1 MNKAVLVLAWLAFLG
16 LSLALLFATPE
27 SIEAR
32 TDTERFRVIAAD
44 PEVHFALDPDE
55 ERVRIVFWTS
65 APARWARDVRAWAAF
80 QIDLTVLDHEGTVVW
95 RGEAWRRSRMS
106 WIRRADG
113 VLLRTAWMPQS
124 RLDLTDARTSEVE
137 VAGLV
142 PQGGQLLVQARSRQP
157 GSTVWIAAFRHGWR
171 TRAARL
177 RTMAGAGGKH
187 ADTMTAELTAERWT
201 DLPESWR
208 ERMSART
215 WERLSPLPAPGARTY
230 TTAQLI
236 HAAPVHGWQ
245 SQPALGLPIPPGGAA
260 AFNLLRGGEIR
271 ATWRDGSG
279 RRKAASPTWLQK
291 VRADGTS
298 EVSFLGVVEEVGPIT
313 VDEDLISVQIA
324 LDPQADSPRTLQ
336 AHASG
341 GEEPEA
347 LLWGDPP
354 FAQVEG
360 DERVMVAPDL
370 RSLEMFRASPD
381 LGSVRFPV
389 EADHEQLRLSFRPRL
404 PAGALPGFGVWWD
417 AEART
422 SRDVVRDL
430 DEAVELELLALG
442 PEDQVLARWRV
453 IAPVVA
459 SPFERYT
466 QGDDPGTARVAE
478 PVSRVILPPTGSVA
492 VEVRALATTDVA
504 MRVRRPEN
512 PARGISRGYDL
523 PASLAPPEEEPPSS
537 ALPLW
542 EAGQLRDSP
551 GLSRARYVP
560 LAQDPWQTRAP
571 LDRDTLIREDR
582 MIRIDAQ
589 VRFEPRGGWLLGEE
603 VVVSAGD
610 PTKEPTQEREVSRPR
625 DASSRRSLRLPGPY
639 QLLVEPDRDG
649 QASLGARAA
658 LSGSP
663 SRVQV
668 PVSGRLDVDYR
679 IAASQVGSSLTV
691 TVDGVPEQRRLIAS
705 AGKIRLI
712 DLTPGSRSMSV
723 DQTGLFLARARGSQL
738 WQVRRVVQLKPGEER
753 TIPIPAGSQSLV
765 LFPYGDPA
773 WLDWSI
779 KGGAV
784 SDEAAMMPRATR
796 RSGRHRMRAD
806 GGEARPL
813 SFAGEAIDRLSPL
826 LIEVEEDVGA
836 VASSLHLKLAAE
848 AEPVWLRLTS
858 SWARPP
864 AAQPQRSRVVG
875 R

>member
-1 MNKAVLVLAWLAFLG
+1 VSRPGQKAVLVLAWLAFLG
-16 LSLALLFATPE
+16 LSLALLVATPE

-80 QIDLTVLDHEGTVVW
+80 QIDLTVLDHEGRVVW

-124 RLDLTDARTSEVE
+124 RLDLTDARASEVE
-137 VAGLV
+137 VSGLV
-142 PQGGQLLVQARSRQP
+142 PQGGQLLVQARSGQP

-187 ADTMTAELTAERWT
+187 AEAMTAELTGERWS

-208 ERMSART
+208 ERMSSRT

-230 TTAQLI
+230 TSAQLI

-245 SQPALGLPIPPGGAA
+245 SQPALGLPLPPGGAA

-298 EVSFLGVVEEVGPIT
+298 EVSFLGVVEEVGPIA
-313 VDEDLISVQIA
+313 VDEDLVSVQIA

-347 LLWGDPP
+347 HLWGDPP
-354 FAQVEG
+354 FARVEG

-370 RSLEMFRASPD
+370 RSLEMFRASPQ

-404 PAGALPGFGVWWD
+404 AAGALPGFGVWWD
-417 AEART
+417 VESRS
-422 SRDVVRDL
+422 SRDVERDL
-430 DEAVELELLALG
+430 DEPVEVELLALG
-442 PEDQVLARWRV
+442 PDDRELARWRV
-453 IAPVVA
+453 IVPVVA

-492 VEVRALATTDVA
+492 IEVRALSTTDVA

-512 PARGISRGYDL
+512 PARGITRGYQL
-523 PASLAPPEEEPPSS
+523 PESLAPPDRDPP
-537 ALPLW
+537 AGTLPLW
-542 EAGQLRDSP
+542 EAGQLRDSAA
-551 GLSRARYVP
+551 LSRARYVP

-603 VVVSAGD
+603 VVVSGG
-610 PTKEPTQEREVSRPR
+610 EPEKAQESSRPR
-625 DASSRRSLRLPGPY
+625 DASTRRSLRLPGPY

-658 LSGSP
+658 LGTRP

-668 PVSGRLDVDYR
+668 PDSGRLDVDFR

-691 TVDGVPEQRRLIAS
+691 TVDGVPQVHRLIAS
-705 AGKIRLI
+705 AGKLRLSE
-712 DLTPGSRSMSV
+712 LSPGSRSLSV
-723 DQTGLFLARARGSQL
+723 DQDGLFLARARGSEL
-738 WQVRRVVQLKPGEER
+738 WQVRRVVRLEPGGER
-753 TIPIPAGSQSLV
+753 TIPIPAGSQSMV
-765 LFPYGDPA
+765 LFPYGEPA

-779 KGGAV
+779 RGGAV
-784 SDEAAMMPRATR
+784 SQEAAMMPRSTR

-806 GGEARPL
+806 GGVARPL
-813 SFAGEAIDRLSPL
+813 SFAGESIDRLSPL

-836 VASSLHLKLAAE
+836 VASTLHLKLAAE
-848 AEPVWLRLTS
+848 AEPIWLRLTT
-858 SWARPP
+858 SWARP
-864 AAQPQRSRVVG
+864 AATRPQRSRVVS